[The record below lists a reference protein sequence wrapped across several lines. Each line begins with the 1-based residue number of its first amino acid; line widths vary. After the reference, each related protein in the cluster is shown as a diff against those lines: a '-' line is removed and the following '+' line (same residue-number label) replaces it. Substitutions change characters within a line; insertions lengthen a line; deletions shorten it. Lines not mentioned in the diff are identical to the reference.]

1 MLGQRSFD
9 ELGTP
14 LYDVTFVILDLE
26 TTGAT
31 AANCEITE
39 IGAVKYRAGE
49 LDGTFQT
56 LVNPDAPIPP
66 TITILTGITQAMVIE
81 APKIDE
87 AMASLLE
94 FIGGA
99 VIVGHNIRFDMSFL
113 NAAAVRLGY
122 GKLGN
127 RTVDTLGLA
136 RRLVQTEVRNLRLS
150 SLAAHFRSPVK
161 PNHRALED
169 AKATA
174 HVFFELLERA
184 GSVGATYL
192 EDLLRLP
199 TAKGRPHYDKL
210 NLTDR
215 LPRLPG
221 VYLFHDLEDNVIYVG
236 KAKNL
241 RSRVRSYFYGDTRRS
256 VTTMLRNLARVEHRV
271 CPTELEAEVTELR
284 LIHELA
290 PRYNRKS
297 RPPKSTH
304 WLKLTSERY
313 PRLSIVRT
321 YREDGG
327 SYIGPFRSRRQA
339 ETVMAAIWDAVPI
352 RRCAGGPN
360 QAKSAAC
367 NYAQLGVAMCPCD
380 GDLDMAAYSA
390 VVAITRA
397 GLESDPEQ
405 LLGPLARRMQE
416 RAREQRFED
425 AALAR
430 DRFQALASSL
440 ARRRSWQTL
449 QAAGRLWAEDNDG
462 NGAFVD
468 QGRLVATWQAAER
481 APLFNINGA
490 DVGDVTQVP
499 TSVALQEESHLI
511 WRWLTQPGIRV
522 MDSRAPLASPAR
534 PVPSIETLAG

>member
-1 MLGQRSFD
+1 MLGQRAFD
-9 ELGTP
+9 DLGTP
-14 LYDVTFVILDLE
+14 LFDVTFVILDLE

-31 AANCEITE
+31 AASCEITE

-49 LDGTFQT
+49 LEGTFQT
-56 LVNPDAPIPP
+56 LVNPNAPIPP
-66 TITILTGITQAMVIE
+66 TITVLTGITQAMVID

-113 NAAAVRLGY
+113 NAAAQRLGY
-122 GKLGN
+122 GKLPN
-127 RTVDTLGLA
+127 RTIDTLGLA
-136 RRLVQTEVRNLRLS
+136 RRLVHTEVRNLKLS
-150 SLAAHFRSPVK
+150 SLAAHFRSPTK

-210 NLTDR
+210 GLTDR
-215 LPRLPG
+215 LPRRPG
-221 VYLFHDLEDNVIYVG
+221 VYMFHDLDDNVIYVG

-256 VTTMLRNLARVEHRV
+256 VTTMLRNLARIDHRV
-271 CPTELEAEVTELR
+271 CPTELEAEITELR
-284 LIHELA
+284 LIHAMA

-304 WLKLTSERY
+304 WLKLTTERY

-327 SYIGPFRSRRQA
+327 TYLGPFRAKRQA
-339 ETVMAAIWDAVPI
+339 ESVMAAIWDASPI
-352 RRCAGGPN
+352 RRCSGGN
-360 QAKSAAC
+360 KSAAC
-367 NYAQLGVAMCPCD
+367 SYAQLGVALCPCD
-380 GDLDMAAYSA
+380 GDLDEALYAQVCADVRSGM
-390 VVAITRA
+390 
-397 GLESDPEQ
+397 EDDPRR
-405 LLGPLARRMQE
+405 LLAPLAERMK
-416 RAREQRFED
+416 ARSAEQRFED
-425 AALAR
+425 AATAR
-430 DRFQALASSL
+430 DRFQTL
-440 ARRRSWQTL
+440 ARTLNRRRDWQTL
-449 QAAGRLWAEDNDG
+449 QAAGRLWVESTDG
-462 NGAFVD
+462 EGAFID
-468 QGRLVATWQAAER
+468 QGRLVSTWKATDR
-481 APLFNINGA
+481 SPLFNIAGTDA
-490 DVGDVTQVP
+490 LESTQVP
-499 TSVALQEESHLI
+499 TSVALQEEAHLI
-511 WRWLTQPGIRV
+511 WRWLSRPGVTV
-522 MDSRAPLASPAR
+522 MDSRAPLASPANQ
-534 PVPSIETLAG
+534 VPTLEALAG